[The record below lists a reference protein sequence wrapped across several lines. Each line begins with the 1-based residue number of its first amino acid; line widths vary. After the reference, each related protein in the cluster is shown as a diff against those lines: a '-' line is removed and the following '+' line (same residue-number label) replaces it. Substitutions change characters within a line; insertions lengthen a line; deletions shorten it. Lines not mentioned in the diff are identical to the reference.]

1 MLSTPSAVCRELEC
15 PIAFR
20 NILVAVDFSA
30 CSIHAAQVAVTL
42 ARSSGARL
50 VLLHI
55 RESFVCADPLLRGAS
70 PLDMIALSCADAVP
84 EDLDTASPPDG
95 RLLALQEELAE
106 GASVRVEARLGSGSA
121 AAQII
126 DVAYEEGSDLIVM
139 GGHGRTGLPR
149 WLMGSVAETV
159 VRHARCPVLTLRLP
173 QAELHPSEFEPRRG
187 NVRGKGHQ
195 A

>member
-1 MLSTPSAVCRELEC
+1 MLSTTSAVCRELEC
-15 PIAFR
+15 PVAFR
-20 NILVAVDFSA
+20 NILVAIDFSA

-70 PLDMIALSCADAVP
+70 PLDMIALSCASAVP
-84 EDLDTASPPDG
+84 DELDSPPSLDG
-95 RLLALQEELAE
+95 RLLALQQELAE

-173 QAELHPSEFEPRRG
+173 QAELHPSELELRRE
-187 NVRGKGHQ
+187 NVRGKGQQ